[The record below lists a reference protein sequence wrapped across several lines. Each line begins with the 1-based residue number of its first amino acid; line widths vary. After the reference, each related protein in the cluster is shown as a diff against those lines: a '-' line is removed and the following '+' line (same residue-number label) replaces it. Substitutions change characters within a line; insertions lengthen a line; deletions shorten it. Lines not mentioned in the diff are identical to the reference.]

1 MIRGLPLACAI
12 FTLSLAVLDGEQ
24 GSPSPK
30 PLVPAAA
37 TSIAA
42 DPEPFYGQIVSVTA
56 AVDRVLSPTAFIVA
70 QRPKQDA
77 AGGLLVQVEVLSAP
91 LTVDAY
97 VTVIGEVVRHDG
109 RPAIR
114 AASVITRDMVDLAK
128 RLPPPMSPGEAAFD
142 AVMKRIGPAFNS
154 VRAAVGAAAAAEAAA
169 PLGTLADGFAE
180 TETFWK
186 ARGPADARRW
196 AAEARA
202 HTASL
207 QRAVAAGRW
216 DDAKAA
222 MGSLQQTC
230 AACHGAY
237 RERQDDGSYR
247 LRVEK

>member
-12 FTLSLAVLDGEQ
+12 FTLSLGVLDGQQ

-42 DPEPFYGQIVSVTA
+42 DPEPFYGQIVSVSA

-70 QRPKQDA
+70 QRPKQNA
-77 AGGLLVQVEVLSAP
+77 AGGLLVQVELLSAP
-91 LTVDAY
+91 LAVDDY

-128 RLPPPMSPGEAAFD
+128 RPPPPMSLGEAAFD

-154 VRAAVGAAAAAEAAA
+154 ARAAVAAAAAAEAAA
-169 PLGTLADGFAE
+169 PLATLADGFAE

-207 QRAVAAGRW
+207 QRAVAAGSW